1 MLYTLIEHALSTN
14 DCARYIW
21 TLIFID
27 ILSTGFA
34 AFLQLRGTTHTK
46 SRDVLV
52 NGFELFWNLLLIKSS
67 IANSTPPMWF
77 HFPFPWRSRPVGYVH
92 AALNTSSSEENF
104 PLHNF
109 CFKTFTLQFFY
120 ISFEEELRRFQLFV
134 MRSSQH
140 CVAIFLCRN
149 NGVIVKLNEIH
160 LGWITEIARPS
171 NSWNPYHSRF
181 VFEVAL
187 VFF

>member
-1 MLYTLIEHALSTN
+1 MLSTLIEHALSTN
-14 DCARYIW
+14 DCVRYIR
-21 TLIFID
+21 TLYFIN
-27 ILSTGFA
+27 ILSNGFA
-34 AFLQLRGTTHTK
+34 ATLQLQGTTHTK

-67 IANSTPPMWF
+67 IANSTPPCGFIFLFLEDRGQWGTYTLRLTHHRWMKTPEQLCKAF
-77 HFPFPWRSRPVGYVH
+77 S
-92 AALNTSSSEENF
+92 SSSEEHF

-120 ISFEEELRRFQLFV
+120 ISFEEELRGFQLFV

-140 CVAIFLCRN
+140 GVAIFSCRN

-160 LGWITEIARPS
+160 LG
-171 NSWNPYHSRF
+171 
-181 VFEVAL
+181 
-187 VFF
+187 